1 MFVSRHEFDVVKDDL
16 TELKSTSALLN
27 EKFTSN
33 VETSKRITDEHSRKM
48 DEIID
53 LIKHSNE
60 NMHQAST
67 KAADSV
73 IDRLTREYETTAI
86 VDKKISDMKACCREE
101 FVNKEVARDKHDEIH
116 RELKSNRDI
125 AYSGI
130 KAIRREASV
139 AFIVLT
145 ALFTV
150 YTHFFTK

>member
-1 MFVSRHEFDVVKDDL
+1 MFVSRNEFDIVKEDL
-16 TELKSTSALLN
+16 TELKSNTVLFN
-27 EKFTSN
+27 ERFTAHT
-33 VETSKRITDEHSRKM
+33 ETNKRTTDEHSRKM

-53 LIKHSNE
+53 LIKNSNE

-73 IDRLTREYETTAI
+73 IERLTREYETTSI
-86 VDKKISDMKACCREE
+86 VDKKISDMKACCRNE
-101 FVNKEVARDKHDEIH
+101 FVNKEVAMDKHDEIH

-125 AYSGI
+125 AYSVI
-130 KAIRREASV
+130 KAIRREASI